1 MSGETDPMVRAL
13 GPHRPQLHA
22 SAWVAPGA
30 VVIGRVTVGAD
41 SSIWYGCVLRA
52 DREDI
57 RIGDRVNIQD
67 LSCLHSDPGEPAVLE
82 DDVTVGHRAVV
93 HGAHIGTGALIGI
106 GAVVLGG
113 ATVGAGAL
121 VAAGAVV
128 RPGVEIPA
136 GHLAAGVPAKVIR
149 PLTDAERATVQ
160 QTPAEYAKTAVVHA
174 TAWEAQADETLADEA
189 GNAGTHP

>member
-1 MSGETDPMVRAL
+1 MSGPADPMIL
-13 GPHRPQLHA
+13 GLDEHHPNLDP

-30 VVIGRVTVGAD
+30 VVVGQVQVGAE

-52 DREDI
+52 DREAI

-67 LSCLHSDPGEPAVLE
+67 LSCLHSDPGEPTVLE

-93 HGAHIGTGALIGI
+93 HGAHVGAGALIGI

-113 ATVGAGAL
+113 ARIGEGAL

-128 RPGVEIPA
+128 RPGDDIPA
-136 GHLAAGVPAKVIR
+136 GHLVAGIPAKVIR
-149 PLTDAERATVQ
+149 PLTDAERDVLRE
-160 QTPAEYAKTAVVHA
+160 TPLEYAKTATRHRDA
-174 TAWEAQADETLADEA
+174 S
-189 GNAGTHP
+189 